1 MHGRTPLSARPHS
14 ILPHH
19 IPKRRQR
26 GIQRRT
32 SIPRHHRIARP
43 IIPPMQFPAFLG
55 LPASL
60 PVRCP
65 KNEALSNSTP
75 VTAVTS
81 FENRQ
86 VHRSSQVCTLVSSPI
101 HSVQIGAAPQIA
113 PGAAPMRNR
122 SSAKLLARGGKV
134 MTAHTLNHHLINAAP
149 DLLAALK
156 RLVGEAAVAART
168 LQADETDPLEIA
180 IKKARAAIAKA
191 EGKP

>member
-113 PGAAPMRNR
+113 PGTAPMRNSTHTVLGQSR
-122 SSAKLLARGGKV
+122 AERDASLAEKDKCLAHFNKSRRGSETTK
-134 MTAHTLNHHLINAAP
+134 
-149 DLLAALK
+149 K
-156 RLVGEAAVAART
+156 R
-168 LQADETDPLEIA
+168 EI
-180 IKKARAAIAKA
+180 RQQ
-191 EGKP
+191 G